1 MKHIPVLLEEA
12 VAGLDLKPD
21 SVVVDCTLGG
31 GGHARRILEQLGE
44 KGIYI
49 GIDADEDAVAA
60 ALDLKT
66 NSRATVHL
74 INDNFTNLLSIVKN
88 LGVVPTAILADLGWR
103 TDQFEE
109 GKKGFSFG
117 KSDPLLMTF
126 GNPKDY
132 TFTANDIVN
141 DWGEDSLIDIIR
153 GYGEERFAPRIARG
167 IIVARAEGPIKT
179 AEQLSNIIIESV
191 PGFYRHGRIH
201 PATRTFQALRITV
214 NDELGSLKKLL
225 TDSLLILRPHG
236 RLAIISFHSLEDRI
250 VKQFFK
256 QKIDEVEVERITKKP
271 IVASGDEVKG
281 NPRSRSAKLRI
292 IEKI

>member
-12 VAGLDLKPD
+12 TTGLDLKPD

-31 GGHARRILEQLGE
+31 GGHARKIIEQLGE
-44 KGIYI
+44 QGVYV
-49 GIDADEDAVAA
+49 GIDADLGAIEAA
-60 ALDLKT
+60 EDLKE
-66 NSRATVHL
+66 SRATVHL
-74 INDNFTNLLSIVKN
+74 VNDNFTNLSSIVKN
-88 LGVVPTAILADLGWR
+88 LGVKPTAILADLGWR

-109 GKKGFSFG
+109 GKKGFSFS
-117 KSDPLLMTF
+117 KNDPLLMTF
-126 GNPKDY
+126 GDPKDY
-132 TFTANDIVN
+132 TFTAADIVN
-141 DWGEDSLIDIIR
+141 SWGEDSLIDIIH
-153 GYGEERFAPRIARG
+153 GYGEERFAPRIAKA
-167 IIVARAEGPIKT
+167 IVIAREDGPIKT
-179 AEQLSNIIIESV
+179 AEQLSNIITEAV

-225 TDSLLILRPHG
+225 EDSLEVLSPQG

-256 QKIDEVEVERITKKP
+256 QKIDEGQVERITKKP
-271 IVASGDEVKG
+271 IVASREEIEH

>member
-12 VAGLDLKPD
+12 TAGLDLKPD

-31 GGHARRILEQLGE
+31 GGHARKIIEQLGE
-44 KGIYI
+44 KGVYV
-49 GIDADEDAVAA
+49 GIDADPVAVEAA
-60 ALDLKT
+60 ADLKA
-66 NSRATVHL
+66 SSATVHL
-74 INDNFTNLLSIVKN
+74 VNDNFTNLLSIVNN
-88 LGVVPTAILADLGWR
+88 LGIKPTAILADLGWR

-109 GKKGFSFG
+109 GKKGFSFS
-117 KSDPLLMTF
+117 KNDPLLMTF
-126 GNPKDY
+126 GDPKDY
-132 TFTANDIVN
+132 TFTAADIVN
-141 DWGEDSLIDIIR
+141 EWGEDSLIDIIR
-153 GYGEERFAPRIARG
+153 GYGEERFAPRIAHG
-167 IIVARAEGPIKT
+167 IVIARAEGRIET
-179 AEQLSNIIIESV
+179 AEQLSNIITESV

-225 TDSLLILRPHG
+225 ADSLEVLSPQG

-256 QKIDEVEVERITKKP
+256 QKIDEDEVERITKKP
-271 IVASGDEVKG
+271 IVASKDELEK

>member
-12 VAGLDLKPD
+12 TTGLDLKPD

-31 GGHARRILEQLGE
+31 GGHARKIIEQLGE
-44 KGIYI
+44 QGIYI
-49 GIDADEDAVAA
+49 GIDADPVAVAA
-60 ALDLKT
+60 LEDLKE
-66 NSRATVHL
+66 SRPTVHL
-74 INDNFTNLLSIVKN
+74 VNDNFTNLTSIVKN
-88 LGVVPTAILADLGWR
+88 LGVEPTAILADLGWR

-109 GKKGFSFG
+109 GKKGFSFS
-117 KSDPLLMTF
+117 KNDPLLMTF
-126 GNPKDY
+126 GDPKDY
-132 TFTANDIVN
+132 TFTAADIVN
-141 DWGEDSLIDIIR
+141 TWGEDSLIDIIR
-153 GYGEERFAPRIARG
+153 GYGEERFAQRIAKG
-167 IIVARAEGPIKT
+167 IVIARAEGPIKT
-179 AEQLSNIIIESV
+179 AEQLTNIIIEAV

-225 TDSLLILRPHG
+225 EDSLITLTPKG

-256 QKIDEVEVERITKKP
+256 QKIDEEQALRITKKP
-271 IVASGDEVKG
+271 IVASADELEH
-281 NPRSRSAKLRI
+281 NPRARSAKLRI

>member
-12 VAGLDLKPD
+12 TTGLDLKPD

-31 GGHARRILEQLGE
+31 GGHARKIIEQLGE
-44 KGIYI
+44 QGVYV
-49 GIDADEDAVAA
+49 GIDADLVAIEA
-60 ALDLKT
+60 AEDLKE
-66 NSRATVHL
+66 SRATVHL
-74 INDNFTNLLSIVKN
+74 VNDNFTNLSSIVKN
-88 LGVVPTAILADLGWR
+88 LGVKPTAILADLGWR

-109 GKKGFSFG
+109 GKKGFSFS
-117 KSDPLLMTF
+117 KNDPLLMTF
-126 GNPKDY
+126 GDPKDY
-132 TFTANDIVN
+132 TFTAADIVN
-141 DWGEDSLIDIIR
+141 SWGEDSLIDIIH
-153 GYGEERFAPRIARG
+153 GYGEERFAPRIAKA
-167 IIVARAEGPIKT
+167 IVIAREDGPIKT
-179 AEQLSNIIIESV
+179 AEQLSNIITEAV

-225 TDSLLILRPHG
+225 EDSLEVLSPQG

-256 QKIDEVEVERITKKP
+256 QKIDEGQVERITKKP
-271 IVASGDEVKG
+271 IVASREEIEH

>member
-12 VAGLDLKPD
+12 TAGLDLKPN

-31 GGHARRILEQLGE
+31 GGHARKIIEQLSEQGT
-44 KGIYI
+44 YI
-49 GIDADEDAVAA
+49 GIDADPVAVAA
-60 ALDLKT
+60 LESLKE
-66 NSRATVHL
+66 SRAAIHL
-74 INDNFTNLLSIVKN
+74 INDKFTNLPAIVKN
-88 LGVVPTAILADLGWR
+88 LGVKPTAILADLGWR

-109 GKKGFSFG
+109 GKKGFSFS
-117 KSDPLLMTF
+117 KNDPLLMTF
-126 GNPKDY
+126 GDPKDY
-132 TFTANDIVN
+132 SFTATEIVN
-141 DWGEDSLIDIIR
+141 EWGEDSLIDIIR
-153 GYGEERFAPRIARG
+153 GYGEERFAPRIARA
-167 IIVARAEGPIKT
+167 IVIAREDQKIET
-179 AEQLSNIIIESV
+179 AEQLSKIIIEAV

-225 TDSLLILRPHG
+225 EDSLEVLSPQG

-256 QKIDEVEVERITKKP
+256 QKIDEGQVERITKKP
-271 IVASGDEVKG
+271 IVASREEIEH

>member
-12 VAGLDLKPD
+12 TAGLELKPN

-31 GGHARRILEQLGE
+31 GGHARKIIEQLGE
-44 KGIYI
+44 KGVYV
-49 GIDADEDAVAA
+49 GIDADPVAVLAA
-60 ALDLKT
+60 EDLK
-66 NSRATVHL
+66 SSKAQVHL
-74 INDNFTNLLSIVKN
+74 VNDNFTNLLSIVKN
-88 LGVVPTAILADLGWR
+88 LGIKPTAILADLGWR

-109 GKKGFSFG
+109 GKKGFSFS
-117 KSDPLLMTF
+117 KNDPLLMTF

-132 TFTANDIVN
+132 TFTAADIVN

-167 IIVARAEGPIKT
+167 IIVARAEGRIET
-179 AEQLSNIIIESV
+179 AEQLSNVITESV

-225 TDSLLILRPHG
+225 EDSIETLSPQG

-256 QKIDEVEVERITKKP
+256 QKIDEDQVERITKKP
-271 IVASGDEVKG
+271 IVATREEIEI